1 MKLREVIVVASWFVL
16 LILQGAG
23 RAQDIGEL
31 KKQVEELR
39 RIVLEQQAEILNLRE
54 QLNRLK
60 QQSQQPQQS
69 PQVKPSVDV
78 PSGAKLSFYGFL
90 RLDTLFDTGQTNFA
104 TVPFYVNSPSDPN
117 KKGTG
122 DQQVTIH
129 PRNTRFGI
137 NFASGSKPE
146 KWNVTGKLE
155 IDWHNTYNMTAESRP
170 APRIRHAYLQLQR
183 KDSSVLLGQTWD
195 VISPLLPS
203 PNDDSVM
210 WNTGNLGDRRPQ
222 IRLSYTPKDKKFS
235 WAIAL
240 GLTGAVDSKDLDSN
254 KVRDGE
260 DSGLPNVQCR
270 LAWKTKNATFGLWGH
285 YAWERTAKPVGG
297 KTHFNSHSLGL
308 DLQWSIAPKWTL
320 AGEFWTGRNLSD
332 FRGGIA
338 QGVNTNTGR
347 EIASKGGWLELGY
360 DVSPKHRIA
369 IGYTI
374 DDPEDNDVP
383 NNGRIKNFA
392 WYLHNRFK
400 LSDGVTLGIN
410 YLFWTTKWKGLATG
424 TNHRLGVFVQHN
436 F

>member
-1 MKLREVIVVASWFVL
+1 MLKTHRAVTVVTTL
-16 LILQGAG
+16 LLLLVGWG
-23 RAQDIGEL
+23 LGWGQDVEEL
-31 KKQVEELR
+31 KRQVEELR
-39 RIVLEQQAEILNLRE
+39 RIVLEQRAEIQNLRE
-54 QLNRLK
+54 QLNQLK
-60 QQSQQPQQS
+60 QTHPS
-69 PQVKPSVDV
+69 KPSVEV

-90 RLDTLFDTGQTNFA
+90 RLDTLFDTGRTNFA
-104 TVPFYVNSPSDPN
+104 TVPFYVESPSDPN

-146 KWNVTGKLE
+146 KWSVTGKLE
-155 IDWHNTYNMTAESRP
+155 IDWHNTYNTTPESRP

-183 KDSSVLLGQTWD
+183 KDHSVLLGQTWD

-203 PNDDSVM
+203 PNDDSVL

-222 IRLSYTPKDKKFS
+222 IRFSYAPKEKPFS
-235 WAIAL
+235 WTVAL
-240 GLTGAVDSKDLDSN
+240 GLTGAVDAKDLDGN

-260 DSGLPNVQCR
+260 DSGLPNIQCR
-270 LAWKTKNATFGLWGH
+270 LAWKTKDATFGLWGH
-285 YAWERTAKPVGG
+285 YAWERTAKAVGG
-297 KTHFNSHSLGL
+297 KTHFNSHSVGL
-308 DLQWSIAPKWTL
+308 DLQWNIAPRWTL
-320 AGEFWTGRNLSD
+320 QGEIWAGRNLSD

-338 QGVNTNTGR
+338 QGINASTGN

-369 IGYTI
+369 VGYAL
-374 DDPEDNDVP
+374 DDPNDSDVP
-383 NNGRIKNFA
+383 NGGRTKNSA

-400 LSDGVTLGIN
+400 LSDGVILGVN
-410 YLFWTTKWKGLATG
+410 YLFWKTKWKGLATG
-424 TNHRLGVFVQHN
+424 TNHRVGVFVQHN